1 MTVSFINQEN
11 EEITKTDSRIDSY
24 KISRKVMAAKFPFV
38 VLL

>member
-24 KISRKVMAAKFPFV
+24 LNLKESYGS
-38 VLL
+38 